1 MNQKESEQFIIAR
14 FRDDEQT
21 MIAVF
26 AQWCVNKGLDPLEV
40 YRQAYP
46 GQPDSPALLEAIQMT
61 VIPEEARDIT
71 DDLLFTVL
79 GLFGNDDL
87 AGHCADLAAALAERG
102 SEQR

>member
-1 MNQKESEQFIIAR
+1 MNQRENEAFIIAR

-26 AQWCVNKGLDPLEV
+26 AQWCVNKGLDPLNV

-46 GQPDSPALLEAIQMT
+46 GQPDSPALLDAIRQT
-61 VIPEEARDIT
+61 VVPEEARDIT

-87 AGHCADLAAALAERG
+87 SGHCADLVAALPNRG